1 MPVNAR
7 KHLGQPIFIKIGRIA
22 YRHNIQIY
30 LMFQMQWRTSS
41 RLLDEIRRLL
51 PWNNRES
58 VNILSWPRNSV
69 YLFKDE
75 PAQTSEENFTRNKF
89 IDLAQECVPG
99 LRRRIIRHAQD
110 APRPDRRASSTG
122 GPPPDGFPGAICAPS
137 ASCCRDR
144 RYLHVPGWNAAIA
157 SRRLSASPPLNQRL
171 CVRPAF
177 APG

>member
-110 APRPDRRASSTG
+110 APRPDRRPPSTG
-122 GPPPDGFPGAICAPS
+122 GPPPDGFSGALFPPPP
-137 ASCCRDR
+137 SCCRDQR
-144 RYLHVPGWNAAIA
+144 NFSLPGWEP
-157 SRRLSASPPLNQRL
+157 SKTVWTLPTLPPS
-171 CVRPAF
+171 
-177 APG
+177 